1 MSLLADLVT
10 AVLVLTG
17 AAFVLLAGLGLHRFD
32 DVFSRVHATTKAVT
46 FGMVLV
52 VLGSVLQ
59 LSRPADVVKL
69 LLAVLL
75 QLISA
80 PVSSHIVARAAY
92 HAGTELSP
100 LTAVDQLVDHDDE
113 VDPDAERDR

>member
-1 MSLLADLVT
+1 VSLLADVVT
-10 AVLVLTG
+10 ACLVLGG
-17 AAFVLLAGLGLHRFD
+17 AGFVLLAGLGLHRFD
-32 DVFSRVHATTKAVT
+32 DVFSRVHAATKAVT

-52 VLGSVLQ
+52 VLGSILQ
-59 LSRPADVVKL
+59 ITRAADVVKL

-100 LTAVDQLVDHDDE
+100 LTAVDDLVDHDDAE
-113 VDPDAERDR
+113 VDRDAD

>member
-1 MSLLADLVT
+1 MSLLTDVLTGA
-10 AVLVLTG
+10 LVLTG
-17 AAFVLLAGLGLHRFD
+17 SVFVLLAGLGLHRFD
-32 DVFSRVHATTKAVT
+32 DVFSRVHAATKAVT

-59 LSRPADVVKL
+59 LTRSADVVKL

-75 QLISA
+75 QLVSA

-100 LTAVDQLVDHDDE
+100 LTTVDQLVENDDE
-113 VDPDAERDR
+113 VDTDAE